1 MSQLTITGNS
11 HTIALNQGLRQVP
24 EAAGVTVF
32 GLGAGVYETEA
43 FSATEAGRVVLT
55 QPVYAENLVR
65 FTGQDHIA
73 PDRLWG
79 ICMGTHNPRLYGDR
93 IWTGAAAPSAL
104 AGDGQRPV
112 SSGLIDRM
120 ADEDQR
126 HIRAFL
132 TQLKDAG
139 IRFFVISAPP
149 VRADHQNIV
158 RGADPEVL
166 LEIDRRSRA
175 RFRGFLDG
183 LGVDFVD
190 FPPET
195 ADAQGLL
202 RPEYAAGLLKNG
214 KRDPHHGNAEYGALM
229 LRRILAEVGQPA

>member
-11 HTIALNQGLRQVP
+11 HTIALNQGLGQVP

-104 AGDGQRPV
+104 AGMNPSPGGNQNLPRTPPGRTSWARRT
-112 SSGLIDRM
+112 SSCSESVPSPGTRS
-120 ADEDQR
+120 A
-126 HIRAFL
+126 AFIG
-132 TQLKDAG
+132 K
-139 IRFFVISAPP
+139 PP
-149 VRADHQNIV
+149 
-158 RGADPEVL
+158 L
-166 LEIDRRSRA
+166 
-175 RFRGFLDG
+175 
-183 LGVDFVD
+183 
-190 FPPET
+190 
-195 ADAQGLL
+195 
-202 RPEYAAGLLKNG
+202 
-214 KRDPHHGNAEYGALM
+214 
-229 LRRILAEVGQPA
+229 